1 MKIIDGVGDDSL
13 KVCLDIVHAHANSI
27 MSVEEWIETSGD
39 RIAYYHLHNNH
50 GKTNILEYN
59 DDEHLGLNNGTIN
72 IESVLK
78 KTEECSP
85 NAI

>member
-13 KVCLDIVHAHANSI
+13 KVCLDIGHAHANSI
-27 MSVEEWIETSGD
+27 MPVEEWIETLGD

-50 GKTNILEYN
+50 GKTNIPEYN